1 MKAIIVK
8 YVANS
13 SKGSSTFIHMPRG
26 GRKGRG
32 EEGLGKGSCEKKLW
46 GTYLP

>member
-8 YVANS
+8 SVVNS

-26 GRKGRG
+26 GREGRG
-32 EEGLGKGSCEKKLW
+32 GLGKGSCKKKLW
-46 GTYLP
+46 GAYLP